1 MELGLQGKV
10 AAITGGSEGIGK
22 ATALRLAQEGA
33 MVAICGRRADV
44 LQQAADEIRA
54 AGGMPPFGPAG
65 EAGLTPN
72 PKGLPVSR
80 TAVPAAGDRRPAGGS
95 VLAVVADVTNPAD
108 CQRFIAETVQR
119 FGRLDI
125 LINNAGSSN
134 ANHFET
140 VDDEVWQAD
149 LELKLFGAIR
159 CSRAAIPHMK
169 QQGGGRIIN
178 ITMVGGKQPGAKS
191 MPTTISRAAGQAFTK
206 ALSRDMAEFKIL
218 VNTVCIGLIKSG
230 QLRRGAER
238 AGLRP
243 EQRYEQMGKNIP
255 LGRVGEAEEAA
266 NVITFLASEAASY
279 VTGTSINVDG
289 GTSGVL

>member
-10 AAITGGSEGIGK
+10 AAITGGSGGIGK

-44 LQQAADEIRA
+44 LQQAADEINA
-54 AGGMPPFGPAG
+54 
-65 EAGLTPN
+65 
-72 PKGLPVSR
+72 
-80 TAVPAAGDRRPAGGS
+80 AGGS
-95 VLAVVADVTNPAD
+95 VLTVVADVTNPAD

-125 LINNAGSSN
+125 LVNNAGSSN
-134 ANHFET
+134 ANHFES
-140 VDDEVWQAD
+140 VDDEVWQTD

-159 CSRAAIPHMK
+159 CARAAIPHMK

-191 MPTTISRAAGQAFTK
+191 MPTTISRAAGQALTK
-206 ALSRDMAEFKIL
+206 ALSRDMAEYNIL
-218 VNTVCIGLIKSG
+218 VNTVCVGLIKSG

-243 EQRYEQMGKNIP
+243 EERYEQMGKNIP

-266 NVITFLASEAASY
+266 NVITFLASAAASY
-279 VTGTSINVDG
+279 VTGSSINVDG